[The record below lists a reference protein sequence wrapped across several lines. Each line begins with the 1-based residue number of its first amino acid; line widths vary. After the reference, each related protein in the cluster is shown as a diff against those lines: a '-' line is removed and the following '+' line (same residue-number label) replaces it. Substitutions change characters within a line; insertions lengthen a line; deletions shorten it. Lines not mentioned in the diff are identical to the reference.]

1 MKRFSSRDITMYL
14 LLLLMM
20 FFAFSSFQQLEN
32 QDAPDYSQIRTYFLQ
47 EKVQYFT
54 LKDNTLTLT
63 VRGEG
68 DATST
73 VRYEI
78 SDPLIF
84 YSDMRELVDQQ
95 LAAGILEGYDYPIG
109 VEGAWWYDL
118 VPYLF
123 VFLGFGLIWLLMMR
137 QRNAA
142 NNGGGPGARFGHAR
156 TRTLADQGKK
166 VTFDDVAGNES
177 AKQDL
182 TEIVDF
188 LKNPKK
194 YEKLGAKIPRGVLL
208 AGEPGTGKTLMA
220 RAVAGEADVPF
231 FSISGS
237 PPA

>member
-95 LAAGILEGYDYPIG
+95 LAAGIL
-109 VEGAWWYDL
+109 
-118 VPYLF
+118 
-123 VFLGFGLIWLLMMR
+123 
-137 QRNAA
+137 AA
-142 NNGGGPGARFGHAR
+142 
-156 TRTLADQGKK
+156 
-166 VTFDDVAGNES
+166 
-177 AKQDL
+177 
-182 TEIVDF
+182 
-188 LKNPKK
+188 
-194 YEKLGAKIPRGVLL
+194 KLND
-208 AGEPGTGKTLMA
+208 M
-220 RAVAGEADVPF
+220 
-231 FSISGS
+231 
-237 PPA
+237 